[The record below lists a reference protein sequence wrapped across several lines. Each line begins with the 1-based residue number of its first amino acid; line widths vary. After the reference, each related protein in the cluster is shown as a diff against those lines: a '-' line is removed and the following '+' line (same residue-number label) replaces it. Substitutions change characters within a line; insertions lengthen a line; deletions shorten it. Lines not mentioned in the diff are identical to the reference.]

1 MSVLAKELRK
11 EFKLAQDYIQA
22 GFEHAFLAGEL
33 LAEVE
38 QLAGA
43 EELSTWL
50 KNNCSEIEAG
60 EAKQFLRLFNGEKI
74 KVTATMKP
82 EEKEV
87 QET

>member
-1 MSVLAKELRK
+1 MSVLAKELKR
-11 EFKLAQDYIQA
+11 EYQLAQDYIQA

-38 QLAGA
+38 ELAGA
-43 EELSTWL
+43 EELETWL
-50 KNNCSEIEAG
+50 QQNCSEIEAG
-60 EAKQFLRLFNGEKI
+60 EAKQFLKLFKGEKVKI
-74 KVTATMKP
+74 TASSKP

>member
-11 EFKLAQDYIQA
+11 EFQLAQDYIQA

-38 QLAGA
+38 ELAGA
-43 EELSTWL
+43 EELETWL
-50 KNNCSEIEAG
+50 QQNCSEIEAG